1 MNIKESGSKKN
12 TPKNDRNAARR
23 QELGNFLNKRLA
35 NTADGAPNEGTKA
48 RDQATKPDLIQTLMD
63 AAKKE
68 EAKNLSQLDQGYIG
82 QVEVALGEIDKVY
95 EIREMAKKQKS
106 KGTAVID
113 TQKRFD
119 SLINELYKIFTMNS
133 EKILPLRV
141 LARCASLFLQPTEHS
156 EG

>member
-1 MNIKESGSKKN
+1 
-12 TPKNDRNAARR
+12 
-23 QELGNFLNKRLA
+23 
-35 NTADGAPNEGTKA
+35 
-48 RDQATKPDLIQTLMD
+48 MD

-82 QVEVALGEIDKVY
+82 QVEVALGDIDKVY
-95 EIREMAKKQKS
+95 EIREIAKKQKN
-106 KGTAVID
+106 KGTIVID

-141 LARCASLFLQPTEHS
+141 LARCASLFL
-156 EG
+156 